1 MNRVDWVATTLLGL
15 VVVMAAP
22 GVARAYQVEA
32 DSVGNSIYVLL
43 RNMHPTAVF
52 SSVSL
57 GSGIPSF
64 VPQATASIVPS
75 SVPASGSAL
84 AALTFDVAAGT
95 PLGSTGDLEL
105 TVSGTAAGNP
115 VTVVLLVPLAVVAV
129 APEAQGVVGV
139 GVPTPDVGGVDS
151 DGDGVSDAHE
161 IAFGSDPFDSS
172 SLPGSASAVP
182 SLEAFGAAV
191 LVLLLLLLGGRWQ
204 IVNQR
209 SFGRGR
215 R

>member
-105 TVSGTAAGNP
+105 TVSGTASGKP
-115 VTVVLLVPLAVVAV
+115 VAVVLLVPLSVVAT

-139 GVPTPDVGGVDS
+139 GIPAPDVGGVDS

-215 R
+215 Q

>member
-1 MNRVDWVATTLLGL
+1 MNRVDCLASVALGL
-15 VVVMAAP
+15 VVVMVAP

-95 PLGSTGDLEL
+95 PLGSSGDLEL
-105 TVSGTAAGNP
+105 TVSGTASGRP
-115 VTVVLLVPLAVVAV
+115 VAVVLLVPLAVVAV
-129 APEAQGVVGV
+129 APEAQGVIGV

-161 IAFGSDPFDSS
+161 VAFGSDPFDPSS
-172 SLPGSASAVP
+172 VPGSASAVP

-209 SFGRGR
+209 SFGRGWR
-215 R
+215 